1 LRLGHD
7 CGPRM
12 LGAVSRRYRRV
23 VLPQK
28 GRVVLA
34 AELGRFAADADTAP
48 GFRKRLHNRCTLFPA
63 YRPGVMAAEAVATQ
77 EQVAL
82 TYAQ

>member
-1 LRLGHD
+1 MGRTCSALSA
-7 CGPRM
+7 
-12 LGAVSRRYRRV
+12 AVTDGLSV
-23 VLPQK
+23 PKV

-34 AELGRFAADADTAP
+34 AELGRFTADADTAP
-48 GFRKRLHNRCTLFPA
+48 GLLKRLHNRCTLFPA
-63 YRPGVMAAEAVATQ
+63 YRPGVTAVATVATQ